1 MSERIQPRRPVRGR
15 ALLASV
21 ALAAVA
27 LGCGHRAPAPAAAH
41 RGPIVLITID
51 ALRAD
56 ALGVFGGPPRLTPH
70 LDELA
75 HQASWAGRA
84 ISASSWTIP
93 SMASIMTG
101 LQVWRHG
108 NWHGGRPVLAP
119 ELETLAEALKASGY
133 ATAAFRSNHWL
144 QEEYGYAQGF
154 DVFRYLREGRRAE
167 QALSRL
173 DGGPQFVWV
182 HILPPHAPYVLH
194 DNLVSRLDD
203 PPSDLPRRVA
213 PLDLEPYYD
222 PSVPAPPEILR
233 RFRAMYWLNAAWA
246 DQIFGRMMAALRAS
260 GHFDDALVVVTSDH
274 GEEFKEHGQVEHG
287 GNLGRALIEVPL
299 IVKLP
304 KGSTRRLAIP
314 AGSRPANLRVY
325 ATLVEAAGG
334 TPGPDVAPSLFT
346 AAPGPVL
353 SELYLGDG
361 SNDFSLVVGDRQ
373 LLWQSRFAVPDAE
386 FYRAKFESLGGAPR
400 PALREPPDSIFA
412 RQGAAFDRTLP
423 LTGARDLPPTFRLEQ
438 WTADGRSV
446 TIQDAAATDRMAR
459 ELRALWLLLNGP
471 ETLPS
476 QRTAL
481 ARPKLSPEDEA
492 ELRALGYVG
501 GGPP

>member
-1 MSERIQPRRPVRGR
+1 MPVDARLRRLPRGLALL

-21 ALAAVA
+21 ALGVA
-27 LGCGHRAPAPAAAH
+27 GCAGSPPPPPAH

-56 ALGVFGGPPRLTPH
+56 AVGALGGPPRLTPH
-70 LDELA
+70 LDALA
-75 HQASWAGRA
+75 KEATWAGRA

-93 SMASIMTG
+93 SMASILTG
-101 LQVWRHG
+101 LQPWRHG

-119 ELETLAEALKASGY
+119 ELVTLAEALKALGFR
-133 ATAAFRSNHWL
+133 TAAFRSNHWL

-154 DVFRYLREGRRAE
+154 DLFRYLKEGKRAE
-167 QALSRL
+167 QELAAL
-173 DGGPQFVWV
+173 DGGPQLVWI
-182 HILPPHAPYVLH
+182 HILPPHAPYFLH
-194 DNLVSRLDD
+194 ENLLPRLDD
-203 PPSDLPRRVA
+203 PPAGLPRKVA
-213 PLDLEPYYD
+213 VLDLEPYYD
-222 PSVPAPPEILR
+222 PAVPAPPETLR
-233 RFRAMYWLNAAWA
+233 RFRAMYLLNAAWA
-246 DQIFGRMMAALRAS
+246 DQIFGRMMAALESS

-274 GEEFKEHGQVEHG
+274 GEEFKENGQVEHG

-304 KGSTRRLAIP
+304 KGFARPLVIP
-314 AGSRPANLRVY
+314 AGSRPANVRVY

-334 TPGPDVAPSLFT
+334 TPIPGAAPSLF
-346 AAPGPVL
+346 APAPGAVL

-361 SNDFSLVVGDRQ
+361 TNDFSLVVGDRQ
-373 LLWQSRFAVPDAE
+373 LLWQSHFGDHEPE
-386 FYRAKFESLGGAPR
+386 FYPAKLQSLGGAPDQ
-400 PALREPPDSIFA
+400 PLREAPDAIFG
-412 RQGAAFDRTLP
+412 RQVAEFDRTLP
-423 LTGARDLPPTFRLEQ
+423 LTGARGLPPTLRLEQ
-438 WTADGRSV
+438 WAADGRSV
-446 TIQDAAATDRMAR
+446 TIQDAGATQRMAR

-476 QRTAL
+476 QHTAL